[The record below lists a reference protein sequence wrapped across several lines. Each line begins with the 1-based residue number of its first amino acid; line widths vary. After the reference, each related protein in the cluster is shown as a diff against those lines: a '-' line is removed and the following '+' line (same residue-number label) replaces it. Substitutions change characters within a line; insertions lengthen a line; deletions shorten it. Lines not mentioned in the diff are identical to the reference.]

1 MEEITMCGIIGYAG
15 LCKISNSVL
24 IEGLQ
29 SLEYRGYDSA
39 GVALVHNEQV
49 EVIKEKGN
57 VRFLKDKLAKSNI
70 PSGML
75 GIAHTRWATHGEPS
89 EINSHPHQ
97 SGSVTLVHN
106 GIIENYHE
114 LRTILEE
121 AGYTFQSQTDSEIA
135 AAYIDY
141 CYQSAK
147 DKQKALAKAYHA
159 FRGSFAFAIIF
170 HDEVD
175 AIYAMRKNS
184 PLILGVD
191 ADKAFLGSDIS
202 AFLKYTNRYILLE
215 HEEIAKCSSAGII
228 IKSLEGD
235 FIQKEILESDLD
247 VKDIQKDGYEH
258 FMLKE
263 IHEESEVVK
272 KTIHSL
278 MKEDIS
284 ELLESMPDMSNYE
297 SLHIVACGSAM
308 YAGMIAKSLI
318 ETKARVQVDCV
329 CASEYRYA
337 NPIFKEHTLVI
348 VISQSGET
356 ADTIA
361 ALQLAKQNQVDTLA
375 IVNVV
380 GSTIARLADH
390 VIYTMAGPEIC
401 VATTKAYCTQVAVL
415 SLIACNLAYTQG
427 FIKEEEAK
435 RISKEIQELPAI
447 MDDLIQNE
455 QYAILAKKI
464 ADHNNVFFIGRG
476 LDYSLS
482 MEGSL
487 KLKEISYIHSEAY
500 PAGELKHGTI
510 SLIEEGTPVIALA
523 TDEDL
528 YEKTISNIKEVKAR
542 GAYVLL
548 LISDDLHVANDYYD
562 AMITVPKVD
571 KLLQGILTVIP
582 LQLLAYH
589 IANLRGC
596 EIDQP
601 RNLAK
606 SVTVE

>member
-1 MEEITMCGIIGYAG
+1 MCGIIGYAG

-49 EVIKEKGN
+49 EIIKEKGN
-57 VRFLKDKLAKSNI
+57 VRFLKEKLAKSNI

-114 LRTILEE
+114 LSTILEE
-121 AGYTFQSQTDSEIA
+121 AGYAFQSQTDSEIA

-141 CYQSAK
+141 CYQSTK

-247 VKDIQKDGYEH
+247 IKDIQKDGFEH

-278 MKEDIS
+278 MQEDIS
-284 ELLESMPDMSNYE
+284 ELLDSMPDMSNYE

-318 ETKARVQVDCV
+318 ETKARIQVDCV

-401 VATTKAYCTQVAVL
+401 VATTKAYCTQVSVL

-427 FIKEEEAK
+427 FIKDEEAK

-447 MDDLIQNE
+447 MDNLIHNE

-562 AMITVPKVD
+562 TMITVPKVD